1 LVVDPPSEREE
12 VSVPSVKK
20 RKGSK
25 KAQAGIEDWFV
36 NTRIEE
42 PGIDDS

>member
-1 LVVDPPSEREE
+1 MPSLTK
-12 VSVPSVKK
+12 KK
-20 RKGSK
+20 REITQKG
-25 KAQAGIEDWFV
+25 QGGIEDWFV